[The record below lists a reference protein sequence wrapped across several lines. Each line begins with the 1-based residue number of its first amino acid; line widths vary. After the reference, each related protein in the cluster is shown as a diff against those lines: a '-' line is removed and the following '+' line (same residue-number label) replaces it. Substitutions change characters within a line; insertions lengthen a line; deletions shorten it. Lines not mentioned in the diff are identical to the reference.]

1 MPVTRNAL
9 IRYNTIDKCLQ
20 NRLRKWT
27 LEDLVDA
34 CSDALYEYE
43 GIDKGV
49 SKRTVQMDLQMMRS
63 ERLGYNAPII
73 VVDKKYYTYEEE
85 NYSITNIPLTDQD
98 LRKLT
103 EVVDILKQFKG
114 FTHFKELSSMVQK
127 LEDKVHTSKTQERS
141 IIDLEKNE
149 HLKGLE
155 YIDPIYN
162 AILNKKCIEVTY
174 KSFKARGESK
184 FLFHPFLLK
193 EHRNRWFV
201 LGDRDKRSERLLLA
215 LDRMEHVTVSNK
227 PLKGF
232 DETAITNY
240 FNNVIG
246 VTVNNGQEP
255 LEVVLLST
263 HDNAPYMITKP
274 LHHSQ
279 KVIEKRDE
287 GVLFSLYVQHNFEL
301 ERDILAFGDSLK
313 VMSPERLRST
323 IRKRLQTA
331 IDEYDIELNESSI
344 RNYPRV
350 LDAKGSIITGKVYTN
365 KSVNLIGRLIY
376 KYFEKENLK
385 GVHVINNLF
394 KEIPQLK
401 EVCFNSKLKTILAE
415 FKEPLFL
422 TRAIFFDKPQA
433 ENCYLNWHQDLLI
446 NIAAK
451 RQVIGYTGWTQ
462 KDDAYSVIPPDDV
475 LHKTIIV
482 RIHLDDTNEQN
493 GSLKIIPGSHK
504 KVHSSKDIE
513 LMTGAPVNCKVNKG
527 GIHIMKPLLL
537 HTSSKSINQ
546 KKRRVIHLEFNSLEL
561 DNGLEWAEKEIAF

>member
-27 LEDLVDA
+27 LDDLVEA

-63 ERLGYNAPII
+63 ERLGYSAPII
-73 VVDKKYYTYEEE
+73 VVEKKYYTYEEE

-98 LRKLT
+98 LGKLT

-127 LEDKVHTSKTQERS
+127 LEDKVHTSKTHERS

-149 HLKGLE
+149 HLRGLE

-162 AILNKKCIEVTY
+162 AILNKKCIEITY
-174 KSFKARGESK
+174 QSFKARSK
-184 FLFHPFLLK
+184 NTFLFHPFLLK

-201 LGDRDKRSERLLLA
+201 LGDRDERGERSLLA
-215 LDRMEHVTVSNK
+215 LDRVEQVTQSAK
-227 PLKGF
+227 PLKSF
-232 DETAITNY
+232 DEDLITNY

-246 VTVNNGQEP
+246 VTVNDGQKPE
-255 LEVVLLST
+255 EVILLSS
-263 HDNAPYMITKP
+263 HDNAPYLITKP

-279 KVIEKRDE
+279 KVIDKNDE
-287 GVLFSLYVQHNFEL
+287 GVLFSLFVQHNFEL
-301 ERDILAFGDSLK
+301 ERDIMAFGERVK
-313 VMSPERLRST
+313 VMSPLKLRNV
-323 IRKRLQTA
+323 IRKRLQAA
-331 IDEYDIELNESSI
+331 IDEYDVELNESSI
-344 RNYPRV
+344 KNYPRK
-350 LDAKGSIITGKVYTN
+350 LDARGSIITSKVYTN
-365 KSVNLIGRLIY
+365 KSVNLMGRLIY

-385 GVHVINNLF
+385 DVHAIRQLF

-401 EVCFNSKLKTILAE
+401 EVCFNSNLKAILSE
-415 FKEPLFL
+415 FKDQLFL
-422 TRAIFFDKPQA
+422 TKAIYFDKPPTA
-433 ENCYLNWHQDLLI
+433 NWYVTWHQDLPI
-446 NIAAK
+446 NVSTKKQIK
-451 RQVIGYTGWTQ
+451 GYKGWT
-462 KDDAYSVIPPDDV
+462 KKGNVISVIPPDKV
-475 LHKTIIV
+475 LHKTIII

-493 GSLKIIPGSHK
+493 GALKIIPGSHK
-504 KVHSSKDIE
+504 KVHSNKDIE
-513 LMTGAPVNCKVNKG
+513 LMTGAFVSCKVNKG

-537 HTSSKSINQ
+537 HASSKSTNQ
-546 KKRRVIHLEFNSLEL
+546 KKRRVIHLEFNSMELEK
-561 DNGLEWAEKEIAF
+561 GLEWAEKELIL